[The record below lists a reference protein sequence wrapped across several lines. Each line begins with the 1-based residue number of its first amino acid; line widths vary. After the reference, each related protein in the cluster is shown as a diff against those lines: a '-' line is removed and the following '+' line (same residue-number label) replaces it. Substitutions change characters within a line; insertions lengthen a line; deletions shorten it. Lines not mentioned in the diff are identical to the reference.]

1 MNGLSRWKI
10 AVYLACIFAAGGV
23 SGWVI
28 SSKTTRQ
35 NMLVPPKQEE
45 IAASMRE
52 RCRAKLTHLTPDQEK
67 GLDTI
72 ITNATREIKALHEMH
87 VGRIRQVISN
97 RNSEILAILTPE
109 QQQQFELMEKERRES
124 RWNHDRKKDRDRK
137 YDREDKPPGTRETN
151 RSCSRDK

>member
-10 AVYLACIFAAGGV
+10 AVYLACIFVAGGV

-28 SSKTTRQ
+28 SSKATRQ
-35 NMLVPPKQEE
+35 KMLVSPKSEE
-45 IAASMRE
+45 IAASMKE

-67 GLDTI
+67 GMDTI
-72 ITNATREIKALHEMH
+72 ITNASIEIKALHERH

-97 RNSEILAILTPE
+97 RNAEILAILTPA

-124 RWNHDRKKDRDRK
+124 KGNNDRKKDWDRK
-137 YDREDKPPGTRETN
+137 HDRDGKPPGAKETN